1 MFLAPTTVSPSVI
14 VSDFHSVSVT
24 KRRDDIAADMEVGKV
39 DKEVDKVEMEVDK
52 VRFVKET
59 MKLDFGC
66 WKAKFLNRGEKNNFH
81 VICCSCIDI
90 MGTRDNGT
98 LGNLKICLTDTLH
111 HQNRLSQHCVG
122 KHVSE
127 AYKVTLRSGHWAF

>member
-1 MFLAPTTVSPSVI
+1 MQVFLAPTTVSLSVI

-24 KRRDDIAADMEVGKV
+24 KRRDDIAADMGV
-39 DKEVDKVEMEVDK
+39 DKI
-52 VRFVKET
+52 RFVKET

>member
-24 KRRDDIAADMEVGKV
+24 KRRDDIAADMGV
-39 DKEVDKVEMEVDK
+39 DKI
-52 VRFVKET
+52 RFVKET

-127 AYKVTLRSGHWAF
+127 AYKVTLRSGH

>member
-1 MFLAPTTVSPSVI
+1 MQVFLAPTTVSPSVI

-24 KRRDDIAADMEVGKV
+24 KRRDDIAADMGV
-39 DKEVDKVEMEVDK
+39 DKI
-52 VRFVKET
+52 RFVKET

>member
-1 MFLAPTTVSPSVI
+1 MFLAPTPVSPSVI

-24 KRRDDIAADMEVGKV
+24 KRRDDIAADMGV
-39 DKEVDKVEMEVDK
+39 DKI
-52 VRFVKET
+52 RFVKET

>member
-24 KRRDDIAADMEVGKV
+24 KRRDDIAADMGV
-39 DKEVDKVEMEVDK
+39 DKI
-52 VRFVKET
+52 RFVKET